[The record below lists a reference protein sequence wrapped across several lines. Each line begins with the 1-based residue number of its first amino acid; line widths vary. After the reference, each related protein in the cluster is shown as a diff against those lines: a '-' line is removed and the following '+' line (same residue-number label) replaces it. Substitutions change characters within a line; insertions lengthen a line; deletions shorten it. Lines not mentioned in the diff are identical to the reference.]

1 LTNHPISTAAGAGHG
16 QLATP
21 SDLRGLIHDAGRVP
35 AQRRTD
41 YSRVRVFAGAD
52 GEAEGGSAEGE
63 ALDRVADA
71 AAAFG
76 SFDQLRGGKDHRYAA
91 YHKKEARRGVATLAR
106 PARRGKAGPRRG
118 FSTAAAAA
126 AAAPNPAPA
135 PAAAANPDPAVV
147 TYSSSYTLV
156 PTHGK
161 ALSLVAL
168 VRCFLTPHCASL

>member
-1 LTNHPISTAAGAGHG
+1 MTNHPISTAAGAGHG

-76 SFDQLRGGKDHRYAA
+76 SFDQLRAGKDHRYTA

-106 PARRGKAGPRRG
+106 PARRG

-126 AAAPNPAPA
+126 AAPAAAPA